1 MSLALCQDRYRS
13 PVCCQCGR
21 SVPLS
26 SNSVF
31 WQALRRSLDL
41 IVIGAP
47 GLRTELSAECVN
59 VERPVLRIFA
69 I

>member
-1 MSLALCQDRYRS
+1 ML
-13 PVCCQCGR
+13 
-21 SVPLS
+21 SVREVS
-26 SNSVF
+26 ASEQQ

-47 GLRTELSAECVN
+47 GLRTGLSAECVN
-59 VERPVLRIFA
+59 VEHPVLRIFA